1 MTKPK
6 TVKIG
11 GKEVPLT
18 KSGLPNKVYLSKDAK
33 AIVKTFEDKL
43 KNTKK
48 ENVEKEIN
56 DLLNSLIK

>member
-6 TVKIG
+6 SVKID

-33 AIVKTFEDKL
+33 AIVKAFEDKM
-43 KNTKK
+43 KGKKK
-48 ENVEKEIN
+48 ENVEKELN